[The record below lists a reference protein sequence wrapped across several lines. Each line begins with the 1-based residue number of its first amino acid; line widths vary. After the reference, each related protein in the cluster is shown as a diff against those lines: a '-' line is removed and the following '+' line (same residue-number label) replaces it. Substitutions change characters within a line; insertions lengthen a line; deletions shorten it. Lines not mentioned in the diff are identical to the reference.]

1 MTAYCQA
8 MINTI
13 TQELSYL
20 TQPERSRVYP
30 LFVSTR
36 KGETYDKWGFY
47 NIFQK
52 HMSKYGVIP
61 QSYHEDIF
69 SIVMCDLL
77 GFRAVESAKSELIS
91 LPKQFIQK
99 VLNNPDRSTDRP
111 FLAYFRTAMAYRIMS
126 TVEHGGLFNLKRG
139 EKAYQLQEDLSLDK
153 EVSPESTYGSLT
165 KDDDVYSSVEFKMD
179 VMEKINSLYAKY
191 SEKRGLSTDS
201 NAANIASARMAI
213 LDEIIIPAVQS
224 VGSTEK
230 TTISSIAKRF
240 NLSQQLSYYH
250 VNKLKK
256 ELRGMISR

>member
-1 MTAYCQA
+1 

-13 TQELSYL
+13 TEELSNL
-20 TQPERSRVYP
+20 TQSERSRVFP

-36 KGETYDKWGFY
+36 KGEKYDKWGFY

-52 HMSKYGVIP
+52 HISKYSAIP

-77 GFRAVESAKSELIS
+77 GFRAVQSAKAELIS

-126 TVEHGGLFNLKRG
+126 TVEHSGLFNLKQG

-153 EVSPESTYGSLT
+153 EVSPESTYYDSLT
-165 KDDDVYSSVEFKMD
+165 KEDDVYSSVEFKLD
-179 VMEKINSLYAKY
+179 VMEKINSLYVKY
-191 SEKRGLSTDS
+191 SGKKGLHVDS
-201 NAANIASARMAI
+201 NTANIASAKMAI
-213 LDEIIIPAVQS
+213 LEEIIIPAVQS
-224 VGSTEK
+224 VGSADK

-250 VNKLKK
+250 VNALKK
-256 ELRGMISR
+256 ELRGMIGKQ